1 MPATPLPIPNNRT
14 TASTIQQHLDDHS
27 AIANVV
33 NDALVKTLFDAKG
46 NLLIG
51 TGPDTFAV
59 VSVGAN
65 GTVPTADS
73 AQASGIKWAVPSA
86 SKLLAV
92 SSNKTTAYTLT
103 TADEVVTGDATSA
116 AFTFSLPTAVGNTGK
131 VFHIKR
137 LNAGANVITIDGFGS
152 ENIDGSPTYQLT
164 AQWESVTIVSNST
177 YWFVL

>member
-46 NLLIG
+46 NLLVG

-73 AQASGIKWAVPSA
+73 AQASGIRWATPATSN
-86 SKLLAV
+86 LLSV
-92 SSNKTTAYTLT
+92 SSTKTTAYTVT
-103 TADEVVTGDATSA
+103 TLDGVVVGDATSA
-116 AFTFSLPTAVGNTGK
+116 AFTFTLYTAVGNSGR
-131 VFHIKR
+131 VVHIKR
-137 LNAGANVITIDGFGS
+137 INAGANAITIDGSGS
-152 ENIDGSPTYQLT
+152 ETIDGAATYVLGS
-164 AQWESVTIVSNST
+164 QWEAVTLVSNNVG
-177 YWFVL
+177 WLVL